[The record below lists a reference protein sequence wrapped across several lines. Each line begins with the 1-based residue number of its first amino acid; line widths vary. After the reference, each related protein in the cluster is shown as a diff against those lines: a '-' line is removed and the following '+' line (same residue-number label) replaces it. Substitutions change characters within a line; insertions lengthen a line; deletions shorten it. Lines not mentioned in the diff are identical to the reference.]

1 VRLVDNSVVPDTST
15 DQKSIPQVLGELK
28 EMTVSYAKQET
39 IDPLK
44 SIGRFVGF
52 GVGGSFVL
60 GIGLCLLGLAGLR
73 ALQTET
79 GDTFEG
85 DWSWAPYLI
94 TTVALLVFAALA
106 IRGIKE
112 KRRG

>member
-1 VRLVDNSVVPDTST
+1 MPTPTEDKPLA
-15 DQKSIPQVLGELK
+15 QVLGELK
-28 EMTVSYAKQET
+28 ELTVSYAKQET
-39 IDPLK
+39 VDPL
-44 SIGRFVGF
+44 RNTARWVGW

-60 GIGLCLLGLAGLR
+60 AIGLCLLGLAGLR

-94 TTVALLVFAALA
+94 VTLVLA
-106 IRGIKE
+106 VFGFLAVRKIKE
-112 KRRG
+112 KPQP

>member
-1 VRLVDNSVVPDTST
+1 MADRSAGST
-15 DQKSIPQVLGELK
+15 EQKSLPQVLGELK
-28 EMTVSYAKQET
+28 EMTVTYTKQET

-52 GVGGSFVL
+52 GVGGSFLL
-60 GIGLCLLGLAGLR
+60 GIGLCLLALAALR

-94 TTVALLVFAALA
+94 TTAVLALFAFLA
-106 IRGIKE
+106 ARAIKE
-112 KRRG
+112 KKKRHG

>member
-1 VRLVDNSVVPDTST
+1 MAANEPQNKSVPEV
-15 DQKSIPQVLGELK
+15 IGELK
-28 EMTVSYAKQET
+28 ELTVTYAKQET
-39 IDPLK
+39 IDPLRNV
-44 SIGRFVGF
+44 GRFVGF
-52 GVGGSFVL
+52 GIGGSFVL

-94 TTVALLVFAALA
+94 TTVALVAIAAVVA
-106 IRGIKE
+106 MKIKE
-112 KRRG
+112 KGS

>member
-1 VRLVDNSVVPDTST
+1 MAANEPHDKSVPEV
-15 DQKSIPQVLGELK
+15 IGELK
-28 EMTVSYAKQET
+28 ELTITYAKQET
-39 IDPLK
+39 IDPLRNV
-44 SIGRFVGF
+44 GRFVGF
-52 GVGGSFVL
+52 GIGGSFVL

-94 TTVALLVFAALA
+94 TTVALVGIAAVVA
-106 IRGIKE
+106 RKIKE
-112 KRRG
+112 KGS